1 MIVLAPCERTLKH
14 EAAQTDASRSGVETI
29 GGPFPVFQN
38 IGNNIAL
45 HRETNNNKI
54 LKDLSYNYN
63 LFKAT
68 LYVHNFGTVKVY

>member
-14 EAAQTDASRSGVETI
+14 EAAQTASRSGVEPI

-38 IGNNIAL
+38 RGNNIAL

-54 LKDLSYNYN
+54 LKDLSSNYN
-63 LFKAT
+63 LFKAP
-68 LYVHNFGTVKVY
+68 LYVLNFGTVKVY